1 MQEGPASN
9 ATAEVVVAYK
19 HLCMSHTLS
28 EVDCATRC
36 VGCRELV
43 SVPEPRGTAVGEQNK
58 RDHVAAACSTELS
71 TTGNFHVVHAAATLI
86 YIPDRQDKG
95 HGPIR
100 VTADVKAASDEH
112 SLVVRFSYIPR
123 LSF

>member
-1 MQEGPASN
+1 MTVVAAAAAHQHEMYQLADVDRAICKACSLTLEVVQEGPASN
-9 ATAEVVVAYK
+9 AKAEVVAAYK

-43 SVPEPRGTAVGEQNK
+43 SVPEPSGTTVGAQNK

-71 TTGNFHVVHAAATLI
+71 AT
-86 YIPDRQDKG
+86 
-95 HGPIR
+95 
-100 VTADVKAASDEH
+100 
-112 SLVVRFSYIPR
+112 
-123 LSF
+123 